1 MLHLQLVQVKVY
13 RSADASF
20 VNVPA
25 YVCPKGAHIVTHVLS
40 TKGIYS
46 FPAGVLAVS
55 VQMQQGC
62 KHAVSSQLV
71 TPLLAA
77 GVSAL

>member
-1 MLHLQLVQVKVY
+1 M
-13 RSADASF
+13 
-20 VNVPA
+20 
-25 YVCPKGAHIVTHVLS
+25 
-40 TKGIYS
+40 YS
-46 FPAGVLAVS
+46 FLAGKPAVS

-62 KHAVSSQLV
+62 KRAVSSQLV